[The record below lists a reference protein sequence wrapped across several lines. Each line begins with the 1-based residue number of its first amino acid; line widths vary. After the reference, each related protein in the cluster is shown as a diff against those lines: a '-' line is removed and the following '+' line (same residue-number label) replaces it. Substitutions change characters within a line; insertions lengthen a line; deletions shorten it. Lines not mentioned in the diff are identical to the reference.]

1 MRRELTAIIEREGD
15 GYVALCPE
23 VDIVSQGDSAAE
35 AQENLQ
41 AAIALFFETA
51 SSEEIE
57 RRLSGGVYL
66 TRIEED
72 FHVIDDPPEDE
83 AGRGDLNVAD
93 DPEHG
98 AESNAPPSA
107 DMRIREGD
115 ETLSDPAQSGKT
127 ARLRNAAD
135 SAAGALKRGATGIG
149 RAARTLGDGVAGSA
163 GAVGGRVSDMSA
175 RAGRLASGSL
185 KKIPVRRLRPMTSA
199 VANIGNTLLATDVAL
214 GLDRWMRAV
223 FGSGRASPYD
233 KALDLVYNTLRQ
245 HGGDHRIFDG
255 SHDLVGAWKAIA
267 KARPDDSWLQRAE
280 GYVSALWKDMATP
293 SGLPVVTWDKQAFD
307 AVATFLNQT
316 LGISRA
322 WVKDMA
328 TFTATEFI
336 GAVVGAVALV
346 LSWNKAD
353 IRRFSEVVGSLG
365 LSALVG
371 ANPIMVMVT
380 IVGLAKC
387 FHESRH
393 GAGFNRILSGGGR
406 GMAGTTALLGA
417 SRLMP
422 APAWM
427 TVMLGVVSYLVA
439 AKLYD
444 KSEPKAE
451 EVARI
456 VRDWF
461 GSREWTSSCSDLA
474 RNTYLRGK
482 AVVGSVDY
490 SELRRDVAITMSA
503 WSRASAGAIE
513 STWSA
518 GYRSTIRLACAAV
531 PQWGQAGS

>member
-1 MRRELTAIIEREGD
+1 MRRQLTAIFEREGD

-23 VDIVSQGDSAAE
+23 LDVASQGDSAAE

-41 AAIALFFETA
+41 EAIALFFETA
-51 SSEEIE
+51 SPEEIE
-57 RRLSGGVYL
+57 RRWSGGVYL
-66 TRIEED
+66 TFEEG
-72 FHVIDDPPEDE
+72 FNPIDDPPEDQG
-83 AGRGDLNVAD
+83 GRGDLDVED
-93 DPEHG
+93 DPELG
-98 AESNAPPSA
+98 AESRARKSA
-107 DMRIREGD
+107 NKRIREGD
-115 ETLSDPAQSGKT
+115 ETPSDPAQPGKT

-149 RAARTLGDGVAGSA
+149 RAARTLGDGVASSA
-163 GAVGGRVSDMSA
+163 GAVGGRVSDVST
-175 RAGRLASGSL
+175 RAGRLASRSL
-185 KKIPVRRLRPMTSA
+185 KKIPVRRLRPVTTAAAS
-199 VANIGNTLLATDVAL
+199 IGNTLLATDVAL
-214 GLDRWMRAV
+214 GLDRWMRAA
-223 FGSGRASPYD
+223 FASGRASPYD
-233 KALDLVYNTLRQ
+233 KALDLAYNSLRQ

-267 KARPDDSWLQRAE
+267 RARPDDSWLQRAD
-280 GYVSALWKDMATP
+280 GYVSALWKDMVTP
-293 SGLPVVTWDKQAFD
+293 SGLPVVTWDRQAFD
-307 AVATFLNQT
+307 AVASFLNQT
-316 LGISRA
+316 LGISRT

-328 TFTATEFI
+328 TFTATEFV

-380 IVGLAKC
+380 IIGLAKC

-406 GMAGTTALLGA
+406 GMVGTTALLGA

-444 KSEPKAE
+444 KAEPKAE
-451 EVARI
+451 ELARI

-461 GSREWTSSCSDLA
+461 GSQEWTSSCSDLA

-482 AVVGSVDY
+482 TVAGSVDY
-490 SELRRDVAITMSA
+490 SELKRDVAITVSA

-531 PQWGQAGS
+531 PQWPRAGS